1 MNSSADNSKHQFPN
15 GVYPAMITPFHED
28 QSIDFEKVDQLTDFY
43 IESGVAG
50 IFAAGLSAEIMWMSN
65 EEKIQLVE
73 RIVKKAAGRVP
84 IIGTGITAG
93 TLEEQAELIKQIHAT
108 GANSVAFSVCQLTEE
123 SDDDDVWI
131 QQAESLLKLIP
142 EDISLAFYECPMPY
156 WRLLTDKGIEWAAQT
171 GRFHF
176 MKDTCCNI
184 EVIRKRLD
192 IIKGSPLQLFNAN
205 TETLLDSLNSGANG
219 FCGIGANYQPELF
232 VWLCEQFRNQP
243 ELASELHQ
251 FLDETLDLTEGK
263 FYPVSAKEYLHQ
275 RGLDVSLFG
284 RKLPP
289 NIPEEFK
296 TQLAGMLTE
305 ENNWKQKISG

>member
-1 MNSSADNSKHQFPN
+1 MNSSSDKPKHQFPN

-73 RIVKKAAGRVP
+73 RIVKKAAGRVHVV
-84 IIGTGITAG
+84 GTGITFG
-93 TLEEQAELIKQIHAT
+93 TLEEQAELICRTHDT
-108 GANSVAFSVCQLTEE
+108 GADVVAFAVSQLAEE
-123 SDDDDVWI
+123 SDDSDVWI
-131 QQAESLLKLIP
+131 QQAESLLKLVPDEIG
-142 EDISLAFYECPMPY
+142 LAFYECPLPY
-156 WRLLTDKGIEWAAQT
+156 WRLLSDKDIEWAAKT

-184 EVIRKRLD
+184 DVIRRRLD
-192 IIKGSPLQLFNAN
+192 IIKGTPLQLFNAN
-205 TETLLDSLNSGANG
+205 TETLLDSLNSGADG

-232 VWLCEQFRNQP
+232 VWLCDQFRNQS

-263 FYPVSAKEYLHQ
+263 YYPVSAKEYLHQ

-305 ENNWKQKISG
+305 ENHWKQKIS